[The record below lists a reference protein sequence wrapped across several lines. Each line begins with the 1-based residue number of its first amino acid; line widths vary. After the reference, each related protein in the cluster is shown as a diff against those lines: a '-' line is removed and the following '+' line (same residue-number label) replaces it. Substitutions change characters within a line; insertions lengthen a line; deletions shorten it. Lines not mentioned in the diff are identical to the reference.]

1 MKKLKIPI
9 LLLLTLGLLLL
20 FACLPGIVSA
30 VSDFQAGKAPTCRD
44 IRSVRLDI
52 SQDGPLSFPDKLL
65 LLKDAQVV
73 DLDQSQ
79 ATMTEVEVEG
89 AVTAFLQNCE
99 TAGVIE
105 PFVPT
110 HFSMQP
116 KLVYDYYDPSSYL
129 VVWSVT
135 ILSKKEPNRFLLLDV
150 DDETGAILSI
160 SYNVSRSFT
169 MDGVWERNRAVMD
182 RFVSLYFDQLGILYA
197 DSAQMPASLDI
208 GFEYREVDGGVS
220 EASYTFTNSRNQ
232 VFTVLISVDG
242 AGGISVAILP

>member
-1 MKKLKIPI
+1 MKKLKIPMLI
-9 LLLLTLGLLLL
+9 LLTLGLLLL
-20 FACLPGIVSA
+20 FACLPGIIAA
-30 VSDFQAGKAPTCRD
+30 VSDFQAGKRPACRD

-52 SQDGPLSFPDKLL
+52 SQDGPLSFQDKLS

-79 ATMTEVEVEG
+79 ATMTEAEVEE
-89 AVTAFLQNCE
+89 AVTVFLQNCE
-99 TAGVIE
+99 SAGVIE

-110 HFSMQP
+110 RLSMQP

-150 DDETGAILSI
+150 DDETGVILSI
-160 SYNVSRSFT
+160 SYNVSRSFP
-169 MDGVWERNRAVMD
+169 MEGVWERNKAVMD
-182 RFVSLYFDQLGILYA
+182 RFVSLYFDQLGIPEVTA
-197 DSAQMPASLDI
+197 APPDT
-208 GFEYREVDGGVS
+208 GFAYKEVDGGVS
-220 EASYTFTNSRNQ
+220 EAVYTFSNSKGET
-232 VFTVLISVDG
+232 FTILITVDG